1 MEIKMKKPSLLSKK
15 ISSNLSGKIR
25 LFLLITILLTSTL
38 TSIYA
43 AETETYTPQIGEKLT
58 FDVKALGI
66 KAVDVVFEVM
76 GKDTVKDFPVYHIR
90 CTAKT
95 IPIFSKLI
103 YNVDNVYEVYVD
115 QTTLL
120 PRNFSRKIRQ
130 GKEDHYDQDIYF
142 WIEKNA
148 AYYDKNYAM
157 KIPAATFEFFSAF
170 YYLRQRADLSIGDT
184 LRLDA
189 LSDKILWQI
198 DIVAEAKETIEV
210 SDEEYDTVRYKF
222 DFSTEDDEKTLE
234 NRPPDLFLKNIF
246 GCHGTAHLWLSD
258 DEKRIPVK
266 AEFKRSPYTLSLTLK
281 KSETTHRDSTE
292 ILGEAK

>member
-1 MEIKMKKPSLLSKK
+1 MKKTSLLSKK

-25 LFLLITILLTSTL
+25 LFLVIAILLTSSL

-43 AETETYTPQIGEKLT
+43 AENETYTPQAGERLT
-58 FDVKALGI
+58 FDVKAMGI
-66 KAVDVVFEVM
+66 KAVDVVFEVI
-76 GKDTVKDFPVYHIR
+76 GKDTLKDFPVYHIR
-90 CTAKT
+90 CTTQT

-103 YNVDNVYEVYVD
+103 YNVNNVYEVYVD
-115 QTTLL
+115 QETLL

-157 KIPAATFEFFSAF
+157 KIPDATFEFFSAF

-189 LSDKILWQI
+189 LSDKSLWQI

-210 SDEEYDTVRYKF
+210 SDEEYETVRYKF
-222 DFSTEDDEKTLE
+222 DFSTDEDEKSLE

-246 GCHGTAHLWLSD
+246 GGDGTAHLWLSD

-266 AEFKRSPYTLSLTLK
+266 AEFKRSPYTLSLILK
-281 KSETTHRDSTE
+281 KYETMQKESTE
-292 ILGEAK
+292 ILGEEK